1 MDFPWSRSTGVTSS
15 RSRATGLRSCSCH
28 LRRGSYSR
36 AAADGLKALH
46 ALGDA
51 ALVAVLAAYG
61 DTLGEQGFRS
71 IAVARA
77 EGHVRP
83 HGSRAGTRP
92 EPARYRV
99 CDNRRWT
106 TPEGDRPGA
115 GGVVAGSDVNE
126 GMLEVAAATATDLPV
141 RIEWHRADA
150 TALPLPDG
158 AFDVVCCQQ
167 GLQLGAPLAA
177 LDEEP
182 RRALARELDQ
192 TLGEWADDDGLVFP
206 MQTWLATARR

>member
-1 MDFPWSRSTGVTSS
+1 MV
-15 RSRATGLRSCSCH
+15 
-28 LRRGSYSR
+28 
-36 AAADGLKALH
+36 AA
-46 ALGDA
+46 
-51 ALVAVLAAYG
+51 
-61 DTLGEQGFRS
+61 
-71 IAVARA
+71 
-77 EGHVRP
+77 
-83 HGSRAGTRP
+83 P
-92 EPARYRV
+92 EPGRNQRGTRV

-106 TPEGDRPGA
+106 TSEGDRPGA

-126 GMLEVAAATATDLPV
+126 GMLEVAAATATALPV

-182 RRALARELDQ
+182 RWALARELDQ